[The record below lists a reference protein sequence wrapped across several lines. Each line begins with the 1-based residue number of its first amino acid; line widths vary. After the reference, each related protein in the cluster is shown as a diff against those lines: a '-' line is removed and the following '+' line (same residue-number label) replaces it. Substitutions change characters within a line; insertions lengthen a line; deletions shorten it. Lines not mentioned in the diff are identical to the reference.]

1 MTRPRRSRCLSAQSL
16 KDVEKT
22 FLSQADIGNIGSI
35 REEDTYQRESVLGAA
50 DAEIKANYGI
60 QRTHKIRRTCFKGSA
75 LGAADAET
83 SLTIPMISQDT
94 QGICRSMLFSK
105 S

>member
-1 MTRPRRSRCLSAQSL
+1 MTRPRRSRCLSSQSL

-22 FLSQADIGNIGSI
+22 FLSQSDIGNIGSI
-35 REEDTYQRESVLGAA
+35 RKEDTYQQQSVLGEA
-50 DAEIKANYGI
+50 DAEILPTVGYNRA
-60 QRTHKIRRTCFKGSA
+60 HKIRRTCFKGSV

-83 SLTIPMISQDT
+83 SLTIPMFSQDT
-94 QGICRSMLFSK
+94 QGIYRPMLFSK